1 MVSAIKQVPEPSD
14 GRPSAGPVNAAPD
27 RGTAGS
33 AARTFGDVRPAGTT
47 ARSGPAGTSAPSGPP
62 VAGRDAAQRSPVDPA
77 GAGGSSVDPAGAGG
91 SSVDPADAGRS
102 TVAADAVGPSTGGA
116 APPVGHAVGHPAG
129 YPATW
134 HALVFRT
141 RIWIKRARIVG
152 VRVAALVATGVSR
165 LIPGIRYLL
174 RSLHSKWRRSLQFR
188 TVLTTLMLAITSFA
202 VVGAYLSS
210 QIANNLFQERLVQA
224 ESETRY
230 NVKQVQDTFDGAQLT
245 DQSSVITLVYDTLNA
260 VEGRGDVIQ
269 RRYVFEAMPEQTKPR
284 NRWVESRASDQLT
297 ISVIPTDLRTA
308 VQNSGKEQF
317 WASTEFP
324 VGTEDRP
331 GIAVGNKVTFNG
343 TVYELYLIYDLNT
356 AQKTLDE
363 IQNVLLAG
371 GAVLALLIGAVAWYV
386 TRNVVSPVSHAALV
400 SEKLAA
406 GQLQERMVVKGED
419 EVARL
424 GASFNHMAASLQEQI
439 TQLATLSQMQQRF
452 VSDVSHEL
460 RTPLTTVRMA
470 AEVLYDARHDFDPIN
485 KRSAE
490 LLYNQVE
497 RFQSLLADLLEI
509 SRFDAGVATL
519 DAEPGDIVQLVSHV
533 MEGVAPVAAE
543 YGSEVTLNAPAGS
556 IIAEMDDRRIDRI
569 LRNLVLNALEHG
581 EGRPVNISVTAN
593 DTAVAVA
600 VRDHGIG
607 MTPAEAARVFDRF
620 WRADPARARTTGGS
634 GLGLSIAAEDTKLHN
649 GWLQAWGRKGSGA
662 NFRLTLPLRQG
673 ETITKSPLQLE
684 PVDVGL
690 QGADGRNTMLLV
702 DPSPVPRPDDGNPDS
717 SVAAGGPPAAG
728 TAGLRT
734 MPDPGPADPELKEGL

>member
-1 MVSAIKQVPEPSD
+1 VVSGTKQVPEP
-14 GRPSAGPVNAAPD
+14 P
-27 RGTAGS
+27 
-33 AARTFGDVRPAGTT
+33 
-47 ARSGPAGTSAPSGPP
+47 
-62 VAGRDAAQRSPVDPA
+62 
-77 GAGGSSVDPAGAGG
+77 GGN
-91 SSVDPADAGRS
+91 PADN
-102 TVAADAVGPSTGGA
+102 TPHA
-116 APPVGHAVGHPAG
+116 APPGKTEHARSHRFPEHTDALAAVL
-129 YPATW
+129 ATL
-134 HALVFRT
+134 AFRG
-141 RIWIKRARIVG
+141 RIWLRRGRIVA
-152 VRVAALVATGVSR
+152 VRVARLVRTGLIR
-165 LIPGIRYLL
+165 LLPGLRYLL
-174 RSLHSKWRRSLQFR
+174 RAVHRRWRRSLQFR
-188 TVLTTLMLAITSFA
+188 TVLTTLMLSIGSFA
-202 VVGAYLSS
+202 VVGAYLSN
-210 QIANNLFQERLVQA
+210 QIANNLFQERLAQA

-230 NVKQVQDTFDGAQLT
+230 NVKQVQDTFDGAQVT

-260 VEGRGDVIQ
+260 VEGRGSVIQ

-297 ISVIPTDLRTA
+297 ISVIPPDLRKA
-308 VQNSGKEQF
+308 VQESGKDQF

-356 AQKTLDE
+356 AQKTLNE

-371 GAVLALLIGAVAWYV
+371 GAVLVLIIGAIAWYV

-470 AEVLYDARHDFDPIN
+470 AEVLYDARDDFDPIN

-509 SRFDAGVATL
+509 SRFDAGVAML
-519 DAEPGDIVQLVSHV
+519 DAEPTDILQVVSNV
-533 MEGVAPVAAE
+533 VDDALPVAVE
-543 YGSEVTLNAPAGS
+543 YGSEITINCPENS
-556 IIAEMDDRRIDRI
+556 IVVEMDDRRIERI
-569 LRNLVLNALEHG
+569 LRNLVLNALEHS
-581 EGRPVNISVTAN
+581 EGKPVHISVAAN
-593 DTAVAVA
+593 DSAVAVA
-600 VRDHGIG
+600 VRDYGIG

-649 GWLQAWGRKGSGA
+649 GWLQAWGSKGTGS
-662 NFRLTLPLRQG
+662 NFRLTLPLKRG
-673 ETITKSPLQLE
+673 DTITKSPLQLE
-684 PVDVGL
+684 PADVGL
-690 QGADGRNTMLLV
+690 SGAAGQRTMLVL
-702 DPSPVPRPDDGNPDS
+702 DPVPSTGS
-717 SVAAGGPPAAG
+717 GVAGPPAILPGSGPGNG
-728 TAGLRT
+728 T
-734 MPDPGPADPELKEGL
+734 KEQP

>member
-1 MVSAIKQVPEPSD
+1 M
-14 GRPSAGPVNAAPD
+14 AGVL
-27 RGTAGS
+27 
-33 AARTFGDVRPAGTT
+33 
-47 ARSGPAGTSAPSGPP
+47 SGLP
-62 VAGRDAAQRSPVDPA
+62 
-77 GAGGSSVDPAGAGG
+77 
-91 SSVDPADAGRS
+91 
-102 TVAADAVGPSTGGA
+102 
-116 APPVGHAVGHPAG
+116 
-129 YPATW
+129 
-134 HALVFRT
+134 FRT
-141 RIWIKRARIVG
+141 RIWVRRARIVG
-152 VRVAALVATGVSR
+152 LRVSR
-165 LIPGIRYLL
+165 LVRTGLIRLLPGVRFLL
-174 RSLHSKWRRSLQFR
+174 RALHRRWRRSLQFR
-188 TVLTTLMLAITSFA
+188 TVLTTLLLSIGSFA
-202 VVGAYLSS
+202 VVGAYLSN
-210 QIANNLFQERLVQA
+210 QIANNLFQERLTQA
-224 ESETRY
+224 ESETLY
-230 NVKQVQDTFDGAQLT
+230 NVKQVQDTFDGAQVT

-260 VEGRGDVIQ
+260 VEGRGNVIQ

-297 ISVIPTDLRTA
+297 VSVIPPELRKA
-308 VQNSGKEQF
+308 VQESGKDQF

-356 AQKTLDE
+356 AQKTLNE

-371 GAVLALLIGAVAWYV
+371 GAVLVLIIGAIAWYV
-386 TRNVVSPVSHAALV
+386 TRNVVSPVSHAAVV

-509 SRFDAGVATL
+509 SRFDAGVAVL
-519 DAEPGDIVQLVSHV
+519 DAEPTDILQLIANVV
-533 MEGVAPVAAE
+533 EDAGPVAAE
-543 YGSEVTLNAPAGS
+543 YGSDVTINSREKS
-556 IIAEMDDRRIDRI
+556 IVVEMDDRRIERI
-569 LRNLVLNALEHG
+569 LRNLVLNALEHS
-581 EGRPVNISVTAN
+581 EGNPVNISVAAN
-593 DTAVAVA
+593 DTAVAVV

-607 MTPAEAARVFDRF
+607 MTQSEAARVFDRF

-649 GWLQAWGRKGSGA
+649 GWLQAWGSKGTGS
-662 NFRLTLPLRQG
+662 NFRLTLPLKQG
-673 ETITKSPLQLE
+673 EAISKSPLQLE
-684 PVDVGL
+684 PADVALPGTG
-690 QGADGRNTMLLV
+690 QGTMLILGTV
-702 DPSPVPRPDDGNPDS
+702 AAPDSEGAVQAAEPGPVKPSAASPVATHDT
-717 SVAAGGPPAAG
+717 GGDEA
-728 TAGLRT
+728 
-734 MPDPGPADPELKEGL
+734 K

>member
-1 MVSAIKQVPEPSD
+1 MF
-14 GRPSAGPVNAAPD
+14 RAGIW
-27 RGTAGS
+27 
-33 AARTFGDVRPAGTT
+33 AR
-47 ARSGPAGTSAPSGPP
+47 
-62 VAGRDAAQRSPVDPA
+62 
-77 GAGGSSVDPAGAGG
+77 
-91 SSVDPADAGRS
+91 
-102 TVAADAVGPSTGGA
+102 
-116 APPVGHAVGHPAG
+116 
-129 YPATW
+129 
-134 HALVFRT
+134 
-141 RIWIKRARIVG
+141 RARIVTA
-152 VRVAALVATGVSR
+152 RVARLVRTGAAKV
-165 LIPGIRYLL
+165 LPGTRYLL
-174 RSLHSKWRRSLQFR
+174 RALHRRWRRSLQFR
-188 TVLTTLMLAITSFA
+188 TVLTTLLLAVGSFA
-202 VVGAYLSS
+202 VVGAYLSN
-210 QIANNLFQERLVQA
+210 QIANNLFQERLAQA

-230 NVKQVQDTFDGAQLT
+230 NVKQVQDTFDGAQVT

-260 VEGRGDVIQ
+260 VEGRGSVIQ

-297 ISVIPTDLRTA
+297 ISVIPPELRKA
-308 VQNSGKEQF
+308 VQDSGKDQF

-371 GAVLALLIGAVAWYV
+371 AAALALMVGAVAWYV

-470 AEVLYDARHDFDPIN
+470 AEVLYDARDEFDPVN

-490 LLYNQVE
+490 LLYHQVE

-509 SRFDAGVATL
+509 SRFDAGVAML
-519 DAEPGDIVQLVSHV
+519 DAEPSDIVQLISHV

-543 YGSEVTLNAPAGS
+543 YGSEVTLNAPEGS
-556 IIAEMDDRRIDRI
+556 IVVEMDDRRIDRI

-581 EGRPVNISVTAN
+581 EGKPVNISVAAN

-607 MTPAEAARVFDRF
+607 MTSAEAARVFDRF

-649 GWLQAWGRKGSGA
+649 GWLQAWGKKGSGS

-673 ETITKSPLQLE
+673 ESIAKSPLQLE
-684 PVDVGL
+684 PADVGFTGGPGK
-690 QGADGRNTMLLV
+690 QMMLLLETAAT
-702 DPSPVPRPDDGNPDS
+702 VPRP
-717 SVAAGGPPAAG
+717 AAGAPH
-728 TAGLRT
+728 
-734 MPDPGPADPELKEGL
+734 GPAGFNGTGFSGTGDQP

>member
-1 MVSAIKQVPEPSD
+1 MDSAPGAHSPNPVTAAKTPDTSRKPATHPVPEHTD
-14 GRPSAGPVNAAPD
+14 AFG
-27 RGTAGS
+27 
-33 AARTFGDVRPAGTT
+33 ARLARLPAQ
-47 ARSGPAGTSAPSGPP
+47 
-62 VAGRDAAQRSPVDPA
+62 V
-77 GAGGSSVDPAGAGG
+77 
-91 SSVDPADAGRS
+91 
-102 TVAADAVGPSTGGA
+102 
-116 APPVGHAVGHPAG
+116 
-129 YPATW
+129 
-134 HALVFRT
+134 
-141 RIWIKRARIVG
+141 RIWRRRALIVA
-152 VRVAALVATGVSR
+152 VRVGRLVRTGLDR
-165 LIPGIRYLL
+165 FFPGIRYLL
-174 RSLHSKWRRSLQFR
+174 HSVQRRWRRSLQFR
-188 TVLTTLMLAITSFA
+188 TVLTTLLLSISSFA
-202 VVGAYLSS
+202 IVGAYLSN
-210 QIANNLFQERLVQA
+210 QIANNLFQERLTQA

-230 NVKQVQDTFDGAQLT
+230 NVKQVQDTFDGAQVT

-260 VEGRGDVIQ
+260 VEGRGSVIQ

-297 ISVIPTDLRTA
+297 ISVIPPELRAA
-308 VQNSGKEQF
+308 VQKSGKEQF

-356 AQKTLDE
+356 AQQTLNE
-363 IQNVLLAG
+363 IQNVLWAG
-371 GAVLALLIGAVAWYV
+371 GAALILMIGGIAWYV
-386 TRNVVSPVSHAALV
+386 TRNVVSPVSHAAVV

-470 AEVLYDARHDFDPIN
+470 AEVLFDARHDFDPIN

-509 SRFDAGVATL
+509 SRFDAGVAML
-519 DAEPGDIVQLVSHV
+519 DAEATDIVQLVSHV
-533 MEGVAPVAAE
+533 MEGAAPVAEE
-543 YGSEVTLNAPAGS
+543 YGSGMTLNAPEGS
-556 IIAEMDDRRIDRI
+556 VVVEMDARRIDRI

-581 EGRPVNISVTAN
+581 EGQPVNISVASN
-593 DTAVAVA
+593 ETAVAVT

-607 MTPAEAARVFDRF
+607 MSPAEAARVFDRF

-634 GLGLSIAAEDTKLHN
+634 GLGLSIATEDTKLHN
-649 GWLQAWGRKGSGA
+649 GWLQAWGNSGVGS
-662 NFRLTLPLRQG
+662 NFRLTLPLKQG
-673 ETITKSPLQLE
+673 GTITKSPLQLE
-684 PVDVGL
+684 PADVGL
-690 QGADGRNTMLLV
+690 PGHGDHSVLV
-702 DPSPVPRPDDGNPDS
+702 LGSA
-717 SVAAGGPPAAG
+717 AAGVADAGEEVDATTEADEARVHGGARVPGGTHVPDGTGTSGAAG
-728 TAGLRT
+728 TGKRS
-734 MPDPGPADPELKEGL
+734 

>member
-1 MVSAIKQVPEPSD
+1 MVSATKQVPEPS
-14 GRPSAGPVNAAPD
+14 GPEGAPEPGLAAAKGPEHSD
-27 RGTAGS
+27 AL
-33 AARTFGDVRPAGTT
+33 AAEL
-47 ARSGPAGTSAPSGPP
+47 ARLP
-62 VAGRDAAQRSPVDPA
+62 
-77 GAGGSSVDPAGAGG
+77 
-91 SSVDPADAGRS
+91 
-102 TVAADAVGPSTGGA
+102 
-116 APPVGHAVGHPAG
+116 
-129 YPATW
+129 
-134 HALVFRT
+134 F
-141 RIWIKRARIVG
+141 RARIWRRRGIIVG
-152 VRVAALVATGVSR
+152 LRVARLVMLGLRRFLPAL
-165 LIPGIRYLL
+165 RYVGK
-174 RSLHSKWRRSLQFR
+174 SLQRRWRRSLQFR
-188 TVLTTLMLAITSFA
+188 TVLTTLMLAVTSFGA
-202 VVGAYLSS
+202 VGAYLSN
-210 QIANNLFQERLVQA
+210 QIANNLFQERLTQA

-230 NVKQVQDTFDGAQLT
+230 NVKQVQDTFDGAQVT

-260 VEGRGDVIQ
+260 VEGRGSVIQ

-297 ISVIPTDLRTA
+297 VSVIPPELRKA
-308 VQNSGKEQF
+308 VQESGKDQY
-317 WASTEFP
+317 WASTVIP

-356 AQKTLDE
+356 AQQTLDE
-363 IQNVLLAG
+363 IQGVLLAG
-371 GAVLALLIGAVAWYV
+371 GAVLVLMIGAIAWYV

-509 SRFDAGVATL
+509 SRFDAGVAML
-519 DAEPGDIVQLVSHV
+519 DAEPEDILQVVSHV
-533 MEGVAPVAAE
+533 IEGAAPVAAE
-543 YGSEVTLNAPAGS
+543 YGSEIILRAPAGG
-556 IIAEMDDRRIDRI
+556 IVAEMDARRIDRI
-569 LRNLVLNALEHG
+569 LRNLILNAVEHG
-581 EGRPVNISVTAN
+581 EGKPVTVTVAAN
-593 DTAVAVA
+593 QSAVGIA
-600 VRDHGIG
+600 VRDQGIG

-634 GLGLSIAAEDTKLHN
+634 GLGLSIAMEDTKLHN
-649 GWLQAWGRKGSGA
+649 GWLQAWGKKGSGA
-662 NFRLTLPLRQG
+662 NFRLTIPLRKG
-673 ETITKSPLQLE
+673 EEIERSPVQLE
-684 PVDVGL
+684 PEEIVLTGVP
-690 QGADGRNTMLLV
+690 QENKMVLV
-702 DPSPVPRPDDGNPDS
+702 E
-717 SVAAGGPPAAG
+717 
-728 TAGLRT
+728 
-734 MPDPGPADPELKEGL
+734 PGPAVPVSASASSVSARAGAAATQKESS

>member
-1 MVSAIKQVPEPSD
+1 MAGVFSD
-14 GRPSAGPVNAAPD
+14 LP
-27 RGTAGS
+27 
-33 AARTFGDVRPAGTT
+33 
-47 ARSGPAGTSAPSGPP
+47 
-62 VAGRDAAQRSPVDPA
+62 
-77 GAGGSSVDPAGAGG
+77 
-91 SSVDPADAGRS
+91 
-102 TVAADAVGPSTGGA
+102 
-116 APPVGHAVGHPAG
+116 
-129 YPATW
+129 
-134 HALVFRT
+134 FRT
-141 RIWIKRARIVG
+141 RIWLRRARIVG
-152 VRVAALVATGVSR
+152 LRVARLVRTG
-165 LIPGIRYLL
+165 LL
-174 RSLHSKWRRSLQFR
+174 RLLPGVRFLLRALHRRWRRSLQFR
-188 TVLTTLMLAITSFA
+188 TVLTTLLLSIGSFA
-202 VVGAYLSS
+202 VVGAYLSN
-210 QIANNLFQERLVQA
+210 QIANNLFQERLAQA
-224 ESETRY
+224 ESETLY
-230 NVKQVQDTFDGAQLT
+230 NVKQVQDTFDGAQVT

-260 VEGRGDVIQ
+260 VEGRGNVIQ

-297 ISVIPTDLRTA
+297 VSVIPPELRKA
-308 VQNSGKEQF
+308 VQESGKDQF

-371 GAVLALLIGAVAWYV
+371 GAVLVLIIGAIAWYV
-386 TRNVVSPVSHAALV
+386 TRNVVSPVSHAAVV

-509 SRFDAGVATL
+509 SRFDAGVAML
-519 DAEPGDIVQLVSHV
+519 DAEPTDILQLVAKV
-533 MEGVAPVAAE
+533 VEDAGPVAAE
-543 YGSEVTLNAPAGS
+543 YGSQVTINSRDES
-556 IIAEMDDRRIDRI
+556 IVVEMDDRRIERI
-569 LRNLVLNALEHG
+569 LRNLVLNALEHS
-581 EGRPVNISVTAN
+581 EGNPVNISVAAN
-593 DTAVAVA
+593 ESAVAVA

-607 MTPAEAARVFDRF
+607 MTQAEAARVFDRF

-649 GWLQAWGRKGSGA
+649 GWLQAWGSKGTGS

-673 ETITKSPLQLE
+673 EAISKSPLQLE
-684 PVDVGL
+684 PADVELPGGSG
-690 QGADGRNTMLLV
+690 QGTMLLLETAA
-702 DPSPVPRPDDGNPDS
+702 SPADS
-717 SVAAGGPPAAG
+717 TDAPAPPHAQPAAG
-728 TAGLRT
+728 REET
-734 MPDPGPADPELKEGL
+734 K